1 MRELIILGGANGSG
15 KTTLALE
22 LMEETH
28 YSFLNADEIEK
39 TLNESGLGAS
49 SIQAGKLFFEKLN
62 ELFAQEKSF
71 IMESTLS
78 GNYLKKIIQKARLQG
93 YKISMVYVF
102 LKNPETCIERIKIRV
117 QKGGHFIPDEIV
129 RRRFYRSLEH
139 FWNTFK
145 NLADEWVMY
154 YNSNEVI
161 EGVATGSKTEF
172 LILNETFFQIFKSNL
187 ENGSPTIE

>member
-39 TLNESGLGAS
+39 TLNELGLGAS